1 MTGFPAR
8 VVSRRRRDTA
18 SRATGWWRLL
28 VAVAMAL
35 GTAVVLPV
43 PADAATIDTTA
54 YYQVVSRSS
63 GKALAVQD
71 GSTADQAQIVQY
83 TTGTATSQQWQFV
96 DSGGGYY
103 RLRARHSG
111 KVVDVAARSTADG
124 AKVVQYTDNNGAN
137 QQFKPVDT
145 DSGYV
150 KLVNR
155 NSGKVLD
162 VYGRS
167 TAEGAVISQYT
178 DNNGANQQW
187 RLMRVDA
194 SSAHNPALPGY
205 NADPQVRYLAGQ
217 YWIYPTS
224 DGYAD
229 WGSTKFTA
237 YSSPDLVN
245 WTDHGVVLD
254 LANVSWCHARAWA
267 PTIAYRDGTYW
278 LYFSACQQIGVA
290 RSTSPS
296 GPFTDALDR
305 PLVSTGQ
312 YGEQEIDPDVFTDD
326 DGTAYLYFGSGN
338 AEVARLSASMT
349 AFATAPARITPASFR
364 EASNVF
370 KRNGTYY
377 LMYSE
382 NDTRSEDY
390 RVDYATSASPLGP
403 FTKAAGSPVLS
414 KDTGAGILGTG
425 HSSVVKVPGRDEWYI
440 AYHRFRIPGGD
451 GTHREVCIDAMTF
464 ASDGSVNRIRPTLTG
479 IAPVAP

>member
-1 MTGFPAR
+1 MTRTGHVAAW
-8 VVSRRRRDTA
+8 RRRRLWA
-18 SRATGWWRLL
+18 AVLL
-28 VAVAMAL
+28 AL
-35 GTAVVLPV
+35 GAAVIVAP
-43 PADAATIDTTA
+43 PASAATVDTTA
-54 YYQVVSRSS
+54 YYQLVSRFS
-63 GKALAVQD
+63 GKAVAVQD
-71 GSTADQAQIVQY
+71 ASTADNAQIVQY
-83 TTGTATSQQWQFV
+83 TTSAAAGQQWQFV

-111 KVVDVAARSTADG
+111 KVIDVSGRSAADG
-124 AKVVQYTDNNGAN
+124 AKVIQYTDNNGTN
-137 QQFKPVDT
+137 QQWRLADT

-150 KLVNR
+150 KLINR
-155 NSGKVLD
+155 NSGKALD

-178 DNNGANQQW
+178 DNNGTNQQW
-187 RLMRVDA
+187 RLVRVDA
-194 SSAHNPALPGY
+194 PPADAHNPALPGY

-229 WGSTKFTA
+229 WGSTTFKA
-237 YSSPDLVN
+237 YSSPDLVS

-290 RSTSPS
+290 KATSPS
-296 GPFTDALDR
+296 GPFTDALGR
-305 PLVSTGQ
+305 PLVSTSQ
-312 YGEQEIDPDVFTDD
+312 YGEQEIDPDVFIDD
-326 DGTAYLYFGSGN
+326 DGTPYLYFGSGN
-338 AEVARLSASMT
+338 AEVARLSTSMT
-349 AFATAPARITPASFR
+349 ALATAPVRITPASFR

-370 KRNGTYY
+370 KRDGRYY

-390 RVDYATSASPLGP
+390 RVDYATSGSPFGP
-403 FTKAAGSPVLS
+403 FTKAAGSPVLA
-414 KDTGAGILGTG
+414 KDPTLGILGTG

-451 GTHREVCIDAMTF
+451 GTHREVCVDKMTF
-464 ASDGSVNRIRPTLTG
+464 ASDGSINKIRPTLTG